1 MHEVSFLQDLAVV
14 MIAAGIVTVLFQRL
28 KQPVVLGYI
37 VAGILIGPHLFGLVA
52 TEKVS
57 TLEEWLGFR
66 YIVPMEDETIESL
79 AELGMVFLMFSLGLE
94 FNLRKLR
101 RVAATALVAAPLAI
115 LLMVFAGY
123 QVGQLMGWTS
133 VSSLFLGAIISI
145 ASTSVIVKVLREMKR
160 DREPF
165 AGLIYGILIVE
176 DLLGVVM
183 IVLLTGIEST
193 DDLGLQ
199 SMAVSAGKLLVFLVT
214 VLVVG
219 LLLVPRLLNFV
230 ARFESNERLLVAVL
244 GLCFGTSL
252 VAAKLGFSVALGAFL
267 VGAVMAESKQ
277 SRRIEALVEP
287 VRDLFTAVFFVAI
300 GLLVDPELL
309 WQHIVPIV
317 GISLVVMIGQIAGNT
332 FGTVVAGHDFRTA
345 VRVGTGLSQIGEF
358 SFVIATLGLTMGV
371 TDPSLYPIVV
381 GVALVTTLFTPL
393 WIHNADRLAD
403 VLLRAAPKPLAGYLS
418 LYKDW
423 VERFKGG
430 QWNSLAW
437 KLSRKWL
444 LQMAINMTLVAGLLI
459 GAATL
464 DRLKP
469 PWLDRLKPPW
479 LVEWKL
485 EPDTLSTMLW
495 VAALVLSLPMLIANL
510 RKLQAL
516 GMLISEAT
524 IRRES
529 AGQRTQLLRAVV
541 ANVCLVAGTAGMIL
555 CVLLLSSAL
564 LPPLGVMLALAVV
577 LVVVA
582 WLQWRFLVRVYARA
596 QIALK
601 ETFEANELGQAEV
614 EAADLPAGLLEAAHL
629 DSVRLAKGSPV
640 IDQRIGEL
648 ELRANTGVSIV
659 GIERDG
665 ERIVNPGPEETLHEG
680 DRLLLL
686 GEDTQLPKAKAELN
700 G

>member
-37 VAGILIGPHLFGLVA
+37 VAGILIGPHL
-52 TEKVS
+52 
-57 TLEEWLGFR
+57 LELIKGQDA
-66 YIVPMEDETIESL
+66 IKSL

-94 FNLRKLR
+94 FNLRNLR

-123 QVGQLMGWTS
+123 QVGQLMGWTP

-165 AGLIYGILIVE
+165 AELIYGILIVE

-183 IVLLTGIEST
+183 IVLLTGIAST
-193 DDLGLQ
+193 GDLGVQ
-199 SMAVSAGKLLVFLVT
+199 SMLVSTGKLLVFLVS

-219 LLLVPRLLNFV
+219 LLVVPRLLNFV

-244 GLCFGTSL
+244 GLCFGTAL

-267 VGAVMAESKQ
+267 VGAVMAESAQ
-277 SRRIEALVEP
+277 SRRIESLVEP

-300 GLLVDPELL
+300 GLLVDPALL
-309 WQHIVPIV
+309 WQHIVPIA

-345 VRVGTGLSQIGEF
+345 MRVGTGLSQIGEF
-358 SFVIATLGLTMGV
+358 SFVIATLGLTLIK
-371 TDPSLYPIVV
+371 TSPSHENFKEMYPIVI
-381 GVALVTTLFTPL
+381 GVALMTTVFTPR
-393 WIHNADRLAD
+393 WIRSADRLTDAI
-403 VLLRAAPKPLAGYLS
+403 LRGAPKPLVGYLA

-444 LQMAINMTLVAGLLI
+444 LQMAVNMALVAGVIL
-459 GAATL
+459 GAAYL
-464 DRLKP
+464 ARLEP
-469 PWLDRLKPPW
+469 AWLAK
-479 LVEWKL
+479 WKMT
-485 EPDTLSTMLW
+485 PDTLPTVLW

-524 IRRES
+524 VRRKS
-529 AGQRTQLLRAVV
+529 AGQRTQALRSVV

-577 LVVVA
+577 LGVVA

-601 ETFEANELGQAEV
+601 ETFEANELGQAEA
-614 EAADLPAGLLEAAHL
+614 EAADLPTGLLEAAHL
-629 DSVRLAKGSPV
+629 DSLRLAKGSPAAG
-640 IDQRIGEL
+640 QRIGEL
-648 ELRANTGVSIV
+648 ELRTNTGVSIV
-659 GIERDG
+659 GIERDS
-665 ERIVNPGPEETLHEG
+665 ERIVNPGPEETLHE
-680 DRLLLL
+680 DDLLLLL
-686 GEDTQLPKAKAELN
+686 GQDDQLPKAKAELTP
-700 G
+700 